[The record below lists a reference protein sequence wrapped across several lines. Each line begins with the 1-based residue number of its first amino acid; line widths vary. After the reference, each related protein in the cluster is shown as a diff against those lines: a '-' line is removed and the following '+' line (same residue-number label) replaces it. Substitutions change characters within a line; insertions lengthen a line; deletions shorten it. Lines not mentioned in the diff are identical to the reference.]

1 MCCFVFGRI
10 NLWEN
15 DGRLI
20 GRFLDTRIFEI
31 VVEHLSIHENCC
43 LFPINCRICW
53 SRSFEGE
60 SDKKTCFFFWFPN
73 LSHVIRIRDS
83 AGSP

>member
-43 LFPINCRICW
+43 LFPIVEYVGAVLLRGNPT
-53 SRSFEGE
+53 
-60 SDKKTCFFFWFPN
+60 KKDVFFLVP
-73 LSHVIRIRDS
+73 
-83 AGSP
+83 